1 MKLTDTKHPKKTEQ
15 NFPVVGIGAS
25 AGGLDAMKR
34 LIKVI
39 PADSGMAYV
48 IVQHLYPDHPST
60 LPEILAH
67 HTEIP
72 VHEIINDINL
82 APDHI
87 YIIPENT
94 NLVAEDGV
102 LKLHQRTRNER
113 KNESID
119 IFFDS
124 LAEVHQS
131 FAIGIILSGT
141 AFDGTFGFKKIKEV
155 GGATLA
161 QDPETAEFKGMPQSA
176 IDADLVDYVLA
187 PELMPAQLLEI
198 RKSYTT
204 NLAYSEEEHL
214 PKNEE
219 EILLQ
224 IINLVFLRTGN
235 DFRHYKQPTIRRR
248 IARRMVMN
256 HKESLQDYY
265 YHLRNDKSE
274 QDALFNDF
282 LIPVTYFF
290 RDQDFFE
297 SLPRLAFPQLLQNV
311 VDNNLR
317 IWVAGCSTG
326 EEAYSLAIA
335 LHEYLAERNS
345 DIKVQ
350 IFASDISEKCIA
362 KARTAIYTAQDVHQV
377 SQGRLNHY
385 FTKRDGHYHINKV
398 IRDMCIFA
406 VHNFIKDPPF
416 ARIDLVS
423 CRNVLIYLD
432 SILQNKVLSSFHYS
446 LKDKGILFLGKSES
460 VNNAQNL
467 FEAIGKHE
475 RIYVRKFAAGRYIPE
490 AFKPANIGNR
500 DKIEALDKKK
510 SQTTDFLKTASDI
523 LFTKYTP
530 ASVIVN
536 EHLEI
541 VHFHGDTSPF
551 LLQSPGKPNFNILKM
566 ARDGISFELRNALA
580 KLKKEGET
588 VIKEN
593 ILVKNQPYLA
603 SFEMILLP
611 SPNKEEYYLILFTKK
626 PLPDIDTEH
635 KLKSKNVDQLRI
647 KELENELMQ
656 LREDIKR
663 ITEEQQTAFE
673 ELQTTNEEL
682 LSSSEELQAMNEE
695 LETSTEELQSNNEEL
710 MCVNDE
716 LMDRQEQLIS
726 MRNYSESII
735 NTIREPLLII
745 DRDFFVK
752 SANPAFYKY
761 FETNEKDTEGHSFF
775 EIGDCHWDIPEF
787 KELLFK
793 MLGEK
798 EAVHDFK
805 VDTVCSGIG
814 KKIMMVNAR
823 KIVNAQPAGM
833 ILLAIEDITDLVTT
847 NTLLNKK
854 NQELQKYNDEL
865 EAFSAAASH
874 DLQEPLRKIQM
885 FSDRIIDNEKNLT
898 ESSLHNLERIRI
910 ASSNMSQLVSDLI
923 GYSRINFIEKEYK
936 RTDLNT
942 LFKKIISDLKDHIT
956 ERNALITVSSLP
968 QVNVIPYQIQQLFIN
983 LIMNAIKYTK
993 EDVIPQIKIEAEEPS
1008 KEEIVEIGGDPQIDY
1023 VKINVIDNG
1032 IGFNTDFE
1040 KKIFDPFYRL
1050 HNNDQYSGSGLGLT
1064 IAKKIVSN
1072 HNGFIVGTSKINHGS
1087 TFSIYIP
1094 L

>member
-1 MKLTDTKHPKKTEQ
+1 MKLTDTKHPNKTEQ

-25 AGGLDAMKR
+25 AGGLDAIKK
-34 LIKVI
+34 LIKAI
-39 PADSGMAYV
+39 PVNSGMAYV
-48 IVQHLYPDHPST
+48 IVQHLSPDHPSS
-60 LPEILAH
+60 LPEILAQ
-67 HTEIP
+67 HTQIP

-87 YIIPENT
+87 YIIPENN
-94 NLVAEDGV
+94 NLIAQDGV

-119 IFFDS
+119 IFFES

-131 FAIGIILSGT
+131 FAIGVILSGT
-141 AFDGTFGFKKIKEV
+141 AFDGTFGFKKIKEA
-155 GGATLA
+155 GGVTLA
-161 QDPETAEFKGMPQSA
+161 QEPDTAEYKGMPQSA
-176 IDADLVDYVLA
+176 IDADIVDYVLA
-187 PELMPAQLLEI
+187 PELIPAQLLEI

-204 NLAYSEEEHL
+204 NHGYSDEEHL

-219 EILLQ
+219 DILMQ
-224 IINLVFLRTGN
+224 IINLIFLRTGN

-248 IARRMVMN
+248 IARRMVMAR
-256 HKESLQDYY
+256 KENLQDYY
-265 YHLRNDKSE
+265 YHLRNNKAE
-274 QDALFNDF
+274 QDSLFNDF

-290 RDQDFFE
+290 RDQNFFE
-297 SLPRLAFPQLLQNV
+297 SLPRLAFPQLVQNTV
-311 VDNNLR
+311 NNNLR

-326 EEAYSLAIA
+326 EEAYSLAIT
-335 LHEYLAERNS
+335 LHEYLAEKNS

-350 IFASDISEKCIA
+350 IFASDISEKCIT
-362 KARTAIYTAQDVHQV
+362 KARTAIYSPQDVQQI
-377 SQGRLNHY
+377 SQSRLNHY

-432 SILQNKVLSSFHYS
+432 SFLQNKVLGSFHYS
-446 LKDKGILFLGKSES
+446 LKEKGILFLGKSES
-460 VNNAQNL
+460 INNAQNL
-467 FEAIGKHE
+467 FESIGKHE
-475 RIYVRKFAAGRYIPE
+475 RIYVRKFAAGRYVPE

-500 DKIEALDKKK
+500 DKTESIDKKK
-510 SQTTDFLKTASDI
+510 SPTNDFLKTASDI
-523 LFTKYTP
+523 LFSKYTP
-530 ASVIVN
+530 ASVIIN

-541 VHFHGDTSPF
+541 VHFHGDTSPY
-551 LLQSPGKPNFNILKM
+551 LLPSPGKPNFNILKM
-566 ARDGISFELRNALA
+566 ARDGISFELRNALI

-588 VIKEN
+588 VLKEN

-603 SFEMILLP
+603 SFEAIP
-611 SPNKEEYYLILFTKK
+611 IPNPNKEEYYLILFTQK
-626 PLPDIDTEH
+626 PLPDSENE
-635 KLKSKNVDQLRI
+635 SKEKGKNSDKLRI

-761 FETNEKDTEGHSFF
+761 FETTEKETEGHSFF
-775 EIGDCHWDIPEF
+775 EIGDCQWDIPEF

-798 EAVHDFK
+798 VAVHDFK
-805 VDTVCSGIG
+805 VDTVCSGLG
-814 KKIMMVNAR
+814 KKIMIVNAR
-823 KIVNAQPAGM
+823 RILDAQPAGM
-833 ILLAIEDITDLVTT
+833 ILLAIEDITDLETT
-847 NTLLNKK
+847 NVQLTKK
-854 NQELQKYNDEL
+854 NLELEKYNKEL
-865 EAFSAAASH
+865 EAFSTAASH

-885 FSDRIIDNEKNLT
+885 FTNRIIDNEKNLA
-898 ESSLHNLERIRI
+898 ESSVHNLERIGV
-910 ASSNMSQLVSDLI
+910 ASASMSQLIHDLI
-923 GYSRINFIEKEYK
+923 EYSRINYIEKEYK
-936 RTDLNT
+936 KTDLN
-942 LFKKIISDLKDHIT
+942 LLLKKIISDLKDHIL
-956 ERNALITVSSLP
+956 ERNALITISALP
-968 QVNVIPYQIQQLFIN
+968 QVDVIAYQIQQLFTN
-983 LIMNAIKYTK
+983 LIINAIKYAK
-993 EDVIPQIKIEAEEPS
+993 KDVIPQIKIGTEQATR
-1008 KEEIVEIGGDPQIDY
+1008 EEIIQIGGDP
-1023 VKINVIDNG
+1023 KINYTKINISDNG
-1032 IGFNTDFE
+1032 IGFDKEYET
-1040 KKIFDPFYRL
+1040 KIFEPFYRL
-1050 HNNDQYSGSGLGLT
+1050 HNSDQYSGSGLGLT
-1064 IAKKIVSN
+1064 IAQKIISN
-1072 HNGFIVGTSKINHGS
+1072 HHGFITASSKVNKGTI
-1087 TFSIYIP
+1087 FSIYIP

>member
-1 MKLTDTKHPKKTEQ
+1 MKLTETKHPIKTKQ

-34 LIKVI
+34 LIKAI
-39 PADSGMAYV
+39 PVESGMAYV
-48 IVQHLYPDHPST
+48 IVQHLSPDHPSN
-60 LPEILAH
+60 LPEILAQ

-82 APDHI
+82 APNHI

-94 NLVAEDGV
+94 NLIAEDGV
-102 LKLHQRTRNER
+102 LKLHQRTRNEKR
-113 KNESID
+113 TASID
-119 IFFDS
+119 IFFES

-141 AFDGTFGFKKIKEV
+141 AFDGTFGFKKIKEA
-155 GGATLA
+155 GGVTLA

-176 IDADLVDYVLA
+176 IDSDIVDYILA
-187 PELMPAQLLEI
+187 PELIPVQLMEI
-198 RKSYTT
+198 RKSYTI
-204 NLAYSEEEHL
+204 NHAYSEDEHL

-219 EILLQ
+219 EILMQ
-224 IINLVFLRTGN
+224 IINLIFLRTGN

-248 IARRMVMN
+248 IARRMVMSR
-256 HKESLQDYY
+256 KENLQDYY
-265 YHLRNDKSE
+265 NHLRNDKSE
-274 QDALFNDF
+274 QDFLFNDF

-290 RDQDFFE
+290 RDQNFFE
-297 SLPRLAFPQLLQNV
+297 SLPRLAFPQLVQNTV
-311 VDNNLR
+311 NNNLR

-335 LHEYLAERNS
+335 LHEYLTETNS

-350 IFASDISEKCIA
+350 IFASDISEKCIT
-362 KARTAIYTAQDVHQV
+362 KARTAIYSAQDVQQV
-377 SQGRLNHY
+377 SQSRLNHY

-432 SILQNKVLSSFHYS
+432 SFLQNKVLSSFHYS

-460 VNNAQNL
+460 INNAQNL
-467 FEAIGKHE
+467 FDPIGKHE
-475 RIYVRKFAAGRYIPE
+475 RVYVRKFAAGRYIPE
-490 AFKPANIGNR
+490 AFKPANINNR
-500 DKIEALDKKK
+500 EKPELPDKKK
-510 SQTTDFLKTASDI
+510 TPVHDFLKTASDI
-523 LFTKYTP
+523 LFSKYTP

-541 VHFHGDTSPF
+541 VHFHGDTSAF

-580 KLKKEGET
+580 KLKKEGEII
-588 VIKEN
+588 IKEN

-603 SFEMILLP
+603 SFEAVLLP
-611 SPNKEEYYLILFTKK
+611 NQNKEEYYLILFTKK
-626 PLPDIDTEH
+626 PLPDADNDN
-635 KLKSKNVDQLRI
+635 KLRSKNSDQLRI

-656 LREDIKR
+656 MREDIKR

-761 FETNEKDTEGHSFF
+761 FETTEKETEGHSLF

-793 MLGEK
+793 MLGQK

-805 VDTVCSGIG
+805 VNTICKGIG
-814 KKIMMVNAR
+814 KKIMIVNAR
-823 KIVNAQPAGM
+823 RIVNAQPAGM
-833 ILLAIEDITDLVTT
+833 ILLAIEDITDLETT
-847 NTLLNKK
+847 NALLTKK
-854 NQELQKYNDEL
+854 NLELQKYNEQL
-865 EAFSAAASH
+865 EAFSTAASH

-885 FSDRIIDNEKNLT
+885 FSNRIMDNEKGLS
-898 ESSLHNLERIRI
+898 ESSFHNLQRISV
-910 ASSNMSQLVSDLI
+910 ASASMSQLITDLI
-923 GYSRINFIEKEYK
+923 DYSRINFIEKEYK
-936 RTDLNT
+936 RTDLNV
-942 LFKKIISDLKDHIT
+942 LLKKIISDLKDHIV
-956 ERNALITVSSLP
+956 EKNALITVSALP
-968 QVNVIPYQIQQLFIN
+968 QLDVIPYQMQQLFIN
-983 LIMNAIKYTK
+983 LILNAIKYTK
-993 EDVIPQIKIEAEEPS
+993 EDVTPQINIEAQQPS
-1008 KEEIVEIGGDPQIDY
+1008 PEEIIKIGGDPQINY
-1023 VKINVIDNG
+1023 AKICVTDNG
-1032 IGFNTDFE
+1032 IGFSKEYSN
-1040 KKIFDPFYRL
+1040 KIFDPFYRL
-1050 HNNDQYSGSGLGLT
+1050 HSNDQYKGSGLGLT
-1064 IAKKIVSN
+1064 ISQKIASN
-1072 HNGFIVGTSKINHGS
+1072 HNGFLTAASKVNYGT
-1087 TFSIYIP
+1087 TFSVYIP